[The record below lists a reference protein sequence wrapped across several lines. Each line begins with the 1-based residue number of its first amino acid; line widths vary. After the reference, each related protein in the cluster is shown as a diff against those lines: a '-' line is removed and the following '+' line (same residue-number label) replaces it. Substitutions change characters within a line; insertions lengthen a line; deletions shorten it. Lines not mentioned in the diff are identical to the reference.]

1 MPWNPPTAE
10 IEGIIDGNLKSSPP
24 APPQTNTAAVVRSML
39 KSMWGAMATG
49 VSAAVA
55 SVDAGTAGMIARSLS
70 VSMDINVRGDVGDD
84 SRSGIDNGT
93 TATGAVKTLARVA
106 ALASGKCHSLSIL
119 INSGN
124 VIVDADV
131 SFNVP
136 EIFIHVKTGATLTVK
151 KRTITDSNSVV
162 VGEGNYRIVMQC
174 NNANIR
180 VNGSVI
186 VEGGTG
192 TSGLGDQFFYRWYQG
207 AFTVTTPAFMKAGNR
222 YQSLNVFVES
232 ATVTVGDNAY
242 FANYGGAGLNP
253 NEGAPSRLAI
263 YSRTTTNGTFTLGTG
278 ATESTLVGDR
288 TLIRT
293 FTPTSSTDARVSEGE
308 LVADSTF
315 LYQKRSGVIKKIAW
329 TTF

>member
-24 APPQTNTAAVVRSML
+24 APPQSNTAAVVRAML
-39 KSMWGAMATG
+39 KSMWGAIATG

-55 SVDAGTAGMIARSLS
+55 SVDAATAGMISRNLS
-70 VSMDINVRGDVGDD
+70 VSMEINVRGDVGNDT
-84 SRSGIDNGT
+84 SSGIDNGT
-93 TATGAVKTLARVA
+93 TATGAVKTLTRVA
-106 ALASGKCHSLSIL
+106 ELASGKCHSLNVL

-131 SFNVP
+131 SLTVP
-136 EIFIHVKTGATLTVK
+136 EIFVHVKAGATLTVK
-151 KRTITDSNSVV
+151 KRTITDSNNIV
-162 VGEGNYRIVMQC
+162 VGEGNYRIIFAC
-174 NNANIR
+174 NNANVR
-180 VNGSVI
+180 VNGTLV

-192 TSGLGDQFFYRWYQG
+192 STGAGNQFDYLWRQG
-207 AFTVTTPAFMKAGNR
+207 AFTITTPAFMKAGFR
-222 YQSLNVFVES
+222 FQALNFFIEN

-242 FANYGGAGLNP
+242 FTNYGGAGLNT

-263 YSRTTTNGTFTLGTG
+263 YSRTTTNSTFTLGTG

-288 TLIRT
+288 NIFRT
-293 FTPTSSTDARVSEGE
+293 FTPTSNTDARVSEGE
-308 LVADSTF
+308 ILADSNF
-315 LYQKRSGVIKKIAW
+315 LYQKRGGIIKKIAW

>member
-24 APPQTNTAAVVRSML
+24 APPQTNTAAVVRAML

-55 SVDAGTAGMIARSLS
+55 SVDAATAGMIARSLS
-70 VSMDINVRGDVGDD
+70 ISMEINVRGDVGNDT
-84 SRSGIDNGT
+84 RSGIDNGT
-93 TATGAVKTLARVA
+93 TATGAVKTLTRVA
-106 ALASGKCHSLSIL
+106 ELASGKCQSLNVL

-136 EIFIHVKTGATLTVK
+136 EIFVHVKAGATLTVK
-151 KRTITDSNSVV
+151 KRTIIDSNSIV
-162 VGEGNYRIVMQC
+162 VGEGNYRIIFAC
-174 NNANIR
+174 NNTNIR

-192 TSGLGDQFFYRWYQG
+192 STGAGNQFDYLWRQG
-207 AFTVTTPAFMKAGNR
+207 AFTITTPAFMKAGLR
-222 YQSLNVFVES
+222 FQSLNFFLEN

-242 FANYGGAGLNP
+242 FANYGGAGLNT
-253 NEGAPSRLAI
+253 NEGAPSRLAT
-263 YSRTTTNGTFTLGTG
+263 YSRSTVASTFTLGTG

-308 LVADSTF
+308 LVADLTF

-329 TTF
+329 ATF